1 MKHEEK
7 KKDEDE
13 GPKFDERGEPLVIFK
28 RTCPAMN
35 NADLAARASFF
46 AAMRAMSDEDFK
58 AGRGLTFQTMVR
70 EDPRYPAR
78 QIQFVFGIRPRTAR
92 TYAERWR
99 LKRSKSLTPHIKS
112 FTQRASAE
120 VFLLPSSGPIHERP
134 DFFVEANPINTK
146 RLSVPAALFW
156 KGSA

>member
-7 KKDEDE
+7 KKDE

-35 NADLAARASFF
+35 NAVF

-92 TYAERWR
+92 TYAEMEAEAVEVINAAHKKFYAAG
-99 LKRSKSLTPHIKS
+99 KR
-112 FTQRASAE
+112 
-120 VFLLPSSGPIHERP
+120 
-134 DFFVEANPINTK
+134 
-146 RLSVPAALFW
+146 
-156 KGSA
+156 

>member
-1 MKHEEK
+1 
-7 KKDEDE
+7 
-13 GPKFDERGEPLVIFK
+13 
-28 RTCPAMN
+28 
-35 NADLAARASFF
+35 
-46 AAMRAMSDEDFK
+46 MSDEDFK

-92 TYAERWR
+92 TYAEMEAEAVEVINAA
-99 LKRSKSLTPHIKS
+99 HKS
-112 FTQRASAE
+112 FTQWASAE

>member
-7 KKDEDE
+7 KKDE

-78 QIQFVFGIRPRTAR
+78 QDSVRFRHP
-92 TYAERWR
+92 
-99 LKRSKSLTPHIKS
+99 
-112 FTQRASAE
+112 SADGAH
-120 VFLLPSSGPIHERP
+120 LCG
-134 DFFVEANPINTK
+134 D
-146 RLSVPAALFW
+146 
-156 KGSA
+156 GG

>member
-78 QIQFVFGIRPRTAR
+78 QIQFVFGIRRRAPMR
-92 TYAERWR
+92 RWR
-99 LKRSKSLTPHIKS
+99 LKRSKSLTPRIKS

-120 VFLLPSSGPIHERP
+120 VFLLPSSGPIHERH
-134 DFFVEANPINTK
+134 DFFC
-146 RLSVPAALFW
+146 RGQSY
-156 KGSA
+156 

>member
-7 KKDEDE
+7 KKDE

-78 QIQFVFGIRPRTAR
+78 QIQYVFGIRPRTAR
-92 TYAERWR
+92 TYAEMEAEAVEVINAAH
-99 LKRSKSLTPHIKS
+99 KC
-112 FTQRASAE
+112 FMQRASAE
-120 VFLLPSSGPIHERP
+120 VFLLPSNGPIHERHV
-134 DFFVEANPINTK
+134 FFC
-146 RLSVPAALFW
+146 RGQSY
-156 KGSA
+156 

>member
-7 KKDEDE
+7 KKDE
-13 GPKFDERGEPLVIFK
+13 GPKFDERGGPLVVFK
-28 RTCPAMN
+28 RTCAAMN
-35 NADLAARASFF
+35 NADLVARASFF

-92 TYAERWR
+92 TYAEMEAEAVEVINAAHKKFYAAG
-99 LKRSKSLTPHIKS
+99 KR
-112 FTQRASAE
+112 
-120 VFLLPSSGPIHERP
+120 
-134 DFFVEANPINTK
+134 
-146 RLSVPAALFW
+146 
-156 KGSA
+156 

>member
-7 KKDEDE
+7 KKDE

-58 AGRGLTFQTMVR
+58 SSEICHKRRFFQTMVR

-92 TYAERWR
+92 TYAEMEAEAVEVINAAHKKFYAAG
-99 LKRSKSLTPHIKS
+99 KR
-112 FTQRASAE
+112 
-120 VFLLPSSGPIHERP
+120 
-134 DFFVEANPINTK
+134 
-146 RLSVPAALFW
+146 
-156 KGSA
+156 

>member
-35 NADLAARASFF
+35 NADLAAR
-46 AAMRAMSDEDFK
+46 RAMSDEDFK

-92 TYAERWR
+92 TYAEMEAEAVEVINAAHKKFYAAG
-99 LKRSKSLTPHIKS
+99 KR
-112 FTQRASAE
+112 
-120 VFLLPSSGPIHERP
+120 
-134 DFFVEANPINTK
+134 
-146 RLSVPAALFW
+146 
-156 KGSA
+156 

>member
-92 TYAERWR
+92 TDAEMEAEAVEVINAAHKKFYAAG
-99 LKRSKSLTPHIKS
+99 KR
-112 FTQRASAE
+112 
-120 VFLLPSSGPIHERP
+120 
-134 DFFVEANPINTK
+134 
-146 RLSVPAALFW
+146 
-156 KGSA
+156 

>member
-92 TYAERWR
+92 TYAEMEAEAVAVINAAHKKVLRSGQA
-99 LKRSKSLTPHIKS
+99 LK
-112 FTQRASAE
+112 F
-120 VFLLPSSGPIHERP
+120 FLLPGSGPIHKRH
-134 DFFVEANPINTK
+134 DFFC
-146 RLSVPAALFW
+146 RGQSY
-156 KGSA
+156 

>member
-70 EDPRYPAR
+70 EDPRYP
-78 QIQFVFGIRPRTAR
+78 
-92 TYAERWR
+92 TYAEMEAEAVEVINAAHKKFYAAG
-99 LKRSKSLTPHIKS
+99 KR
-112 FTQRASAE
+112 
-120 VFLLPSSGPIHERP
+120 
-134 DFFVEANPINTK
+134 
-146 RLSVPAALFW
+146 
-156 KGSA
+156 

>member
-13 GPKFDERGEPLVIFK
+13 GPKFDERGDPLVLFK

-58 AGRGLTFQTMVR
+58 AGRGLTFQTMV
-70 EDPRYPAR
+70 P
-78 QIQFVFGIRPRTAR
+78 
-92 TYAERWR
+92 
-99 LKRSKSLTPHIKS
+99 
-112 FTQRASAE
+112 RASDS
-120 VFLLPSSGPIHERP
+120 VRFRHPSSDGAHLCG
-134 DFFVEANPINTK
+134 D
-146 RLSVPAALFW
+146 
-156 KGSA
+156 GG

>member
-92 TYAERWR
+92 TYAEMEAEAVEVINAAHKKFYAAG
-99 LKRSKSLTPHIKS
+99 KR
-112 FTQRASAE
+112 E
-120 VFLLPSSGPIHERP
+120 VFLLPSSGPIHERH
-134 DFFVEANPINTK
+134 DFFC
-146 RLSVPAALFW
+146 RGQSY
-156 KGSA
+156 

>member
-58 AGRGLTFQTMVR
+58 AG
-70 EDPRYPAR
+70 AR
-78 QIQFVFGIRPRTAR
+78 SYF
-92 TYAERWR
+92 
-99 LKRSKSLTPHIKS
+99 S
-112 FTQRASAE
+112 
-120 VFLLPSSGPIHERP
+120 
-134 DFFVEANPINTK
+134 DD
-146 RLSVPAALFW
+146 
-156 KGSA
+156 GS